1 MLADVFYWLLNM
13 SISASIAG
21 TAVFLLNKIPII
33 PRRLVNILWAIPFMR
48 MWIPI
53 GLNSKYSLMSL
64 ISEFAT
70 RSVVVYEGSAD
81 FSMTNFVM
89 AADTYFPVTY
99 KAELLKNV
107 FQIAAIVWLIV
118 ASALLIAVLIVYSV
132 TKSELKDACHWRD
145 NIYFSDKITSP
156 AVYGIIR
163 AKIIIPQ
170 AYKTDDLKF
179 ILMHE
184 NSHIKRK
191 DNLWRIIGI
200 TTACIHWFNPLSW
213 LFLKSFLESLEFA
226 CDEAVLRNCGEA
238 ERKSYA
244 LSLLNCIESKNLYS
258 SAFGGAKVRLRIKRI
273 LSYKKLSALSITAFA
288 ILALVVLY
296 VLLTNATQKG

>member
-107 FQIAAIVWLIV
+107 FQIAAIVWLVV
-118 ASALLIAVLIVYSV
+118 AAVLLVAVLLVYLAA
-132 TKSELKDACHWRD
+132 KAELKDARHLRD
-145 NIYFSDKITSP
+145 NIYLSEKITSP
-156 AVYGIIR
+156 SVYGIFR
-163 AKIIIPQ
+163 ARIIIPQ
-170 AYKTDDLKF
+170 AYETENLKF

-184 NSHIKRK
+184 NTHIKRK
-191 DNLWRIIGI
+191 DNLCRIIGI
-200 TTACIHWFNPLSW
+200 VTACIHWFNPLSW
-213 LFLKSFLESLEFA
+213 LFLKGFLESIEYA
-226 CDEAVLRNCGEA
+226 CDDAVLRKCGEA
-238 ERKSYA
+238 ERRSYA
-244 LSLLNCIESKNLYS
+244 LTLLNCIESKNLYS
-258 SAFGGAKVRLRIKRI
+258 SAFGGARVRVRIKRI
-273 LSYKKLSALSITAFA
+273 LSYKKLSALSITAFS
-288 ILALVVLY
+288 ILAIVVGY
-296 VLLTNATQKG
+296 VLLTNAIQKG